1 MLRTF
6 LLVLLL
12 AVSASAQCTQKLA
25 TLPAAP
31 ELFSFRLGMTKDD
44 IQQLVSQT
52 VFPRTDHFGV
62 AKTTINPHFD
72 PKIDQVKYNGVRSIS
87 LDLLDDKL
95 TSLWIG
101 YDENFKVQS
110 VDEFVKLI
118 SESLKVSGPWSSW
131 KSRGQQLR
139 CADFQLIVST
149 LAGGPSLRIL
159 DLAAEDTIAA
169 RRQQKEEQ
177 DAAREA
183 AAAEKENGEGN
194 GSNTSK
200 DNEANKTNR
209 STGTNRSNEG
219 NGNNS
224 PAEPDG
230 RDKNKTGQP
239 NDTNAATGDNST
251 VAVIGDKQTKTYYPN
266 GCQPAREISETN
278 RAAFK
283 TPADAQKA
291 GFKLAKN
298 CH

>member
-12 AVSASAQCTQKLA
+12 AVSASAQCTQKLV
-25 TLPAAP
+25 TLPTAP
-31 ELFSFRLGMTKDD
+31 ELFGFHLGMTKDE
-44 IQQLVSQT
+44 IQQLVPQS
-52 VFPRTDHFGV
+52 VFPHADHFGV

-101 YDENFKVQS
+101 YDENFKVQT

-131 KSRGQQLR
+131 KSRGQQLH

-149 LAGGPSLRIL
+149 LAGGPSLRIV

-169 RRQQKEEQ
+169 RRQEKEEQ

-183 AAAEKENGEGN
+183 AAAEKDGGE
-194 GSNTSK
+194 
-200 DNEANKTNR
+200 
-209 STGTNRSNEG
+209 SNETSST
-219 NGNNS
+219 NKAAQSNNTTATTEP
-224 PAEPDG
+224 PAI
-230 RDKNKTGQP
+230 
-239 NDTNAATGDNST
+239 
-251 VAVIGDKQTKTYYPN
+251 VGDKQTKTYYPN
-266 GCQPAREISETN
+266 GCQPAKEISETN
-278 RAAFK
+278 RAVFK

-291 GFKLAKN
+291 GFKLAQN

>member
-12 AVSASAQCTQKLA
+12 AGSVSAQCTQKVA

-31 ELFSFRLGMTKDD
+31 ELFGFHLGMTKDE
-44 IQQLVSQT
+44 IKQLVPQT

-72 PKIDQVKYNGVRSIS
+72 PKIDQVKYEGVRSIS

-101 YDENFKVQS
+101 YDENFKVQT
-110 VDEFVKLI
+110 VDEFVKLV
-118 SESLKVSGPWSSW
+118 STSLQLSGPWSSW
-131 KSRGQQLR
+131 RSRGQQLR

-159 DLAAEDTIAA
+159 DLSADDTIAA
-169 RRQQKEEQ
+169 RRKEKEEQ
-177 DAAREA
+177 DEAAEA
-183 AAAEKENGEGN
+183 AAAEKESGE
-194 GSNTSK
+194 S
-200 DNEANKTNR
+200 DANKTNG
-209 STGTNRSNEG
+209 SAGASETNHTET
-219 NGNNS
+219 NS
-224 PAEPDG
+224 P
-230 RDKNKTGQP
+230 
-239 NDTNAATGDNST
+239 NDAI
-251 VAVIGDKQTKTYYPN
+251 IGDKQTKTYYPN
-266 GCQPAREISETN
+266 GCQPAKEISETN
-278 RAAFK
+278 RAVFK
-283 TPADAQKA
+283 TAADAQKA